1 MLRMPFYEFACKK
14 CGSRAEVFA
23 RSISSP
29 VSAPKCENAG
39 RERGHEMQRIMSK
52 VIRQKTLSDQLAE
65 AEAKYGKE
73 VESALGNTPDV
84 GKLAR
89 RYEKLAKDL
98 PPEP

>member
-1 MLRMPFYEFACKK
+1 MPFYEFSCKK

-23 RSISSP
+23 RSISAP
-29 VSAPKCENAG
+29 VTAPKCAAAG

-52 VIRQKTLSDQLAE
+52 VIRQKTLTDQLAE

-73 VESALGNTPDV
+73 VEAALGQSPDV
-84 GKLAR
+84 GRMAR
-89 RYEKLAKDL
+89 RYESLAKDL